1 MKYVFA
7 LVVAAGVGS
16 FAGPASAQM
25 DWLSIHLDHQRDEN
39 LRQHQQRMGTP
50 DADAPAEKPSAPVLP
65 RVVDR
70 NFIVYLLGQD
80 GTPDVREGDVV
91 PYLPREGC
99 WAWGLRLD
107 VDAGAVD
114 VVETLILPE
123 PAGTWEAYAS
133 TLYSDDGRS
142 ATNHL
147 SLVPDDGWIGNAW
160 CVGEGDPTGDHK
172 IIVEIA
178 GAVVATFDF
187 TVEKLK

>member
-1 MKYVFA
+1 MSAKAMSFPTFPGKG
-7 LVVAAGVGS
+7 AG
-16 FAGPASAQM
+16 
-25 DWLSIHLDHQRDEN
+25 H
-39 LRQHQQRMGTP
+39 
-50 DADAPAEKPSAPVLP
+50 
-65 RVVDR
+65 
-70 NFIVYLLGQD
+70 
-80 GTPDVREGDVV
+80 GD
-91 PYLPREGC
+91 C
-99 WAWGLRLD
+99 AWTVTR
-107 VDAGAVD
+107 ARSTW
-114 VVETLILPE
+114 VETLILPE